1 MIRYTSQSQL
11 TLEGFQT
18 PFSQH
23 LDKNNRWVKLATIIP
38 WDKLA
43 NIYYKKM
50 HNDFGAPSLSARMVI
65 GAVIIKHM
73 LNIDDREV
81 VAQIQENMYLQ
92 YFVGLS
98 SFSTKEPFDPSLMV
112 SIRYRL
118 GQEIMEEFNCLVLQ
132 EAGVIPSKEI
142 AVTDSSEPENNSSD
156 TSSDADQ
163 STLNDKQEEDVQPS
177 NNMDPKDSPPVND
190 KEEEDIQP
198 SNNTKSNDTAAT
210 SITSVDNSGTLLLD
224 ATVAEQQI
232 EYPTDLKLLNE
243 SREQLE
249 RMIEQLCKAG
259 KLDQPRMY
267 KNKARQQYLTLA
279 KKKKKTK
286 KEIRKGLRRQLQ
298 YVSRDLKYIN
308 ELIAQHT
315 TLRKALDKR
324 DWNILQVIHEVYRQQ
339 HEMYTEDKR
348 TIEHRIVSLYQ
359 PHVRPMP
366 RGKDRV
372 QTEFGSKQLVMLK
385 DGYSHV
391 QTINWDNFN
400 EGTRLKEC
408 VEAYKE
414 IYGCYPEKVSA
425 DALFGSQAN
434 RQYLKEKSIRFVGK
448 QLGRPPKMSAAQ
460 KRKLQKEMG
469 GRNEIEGKFGQ
480 GKNGYGLQKIKARM
494 KATSESWI
502 MSIYFIMNLIKLS
515 ERAFLALLKTMLQ
528 RFMED
533 LYLFKRSYRNVDE
546 VFSYKAL

>member
-1 MIRYTSQSQL
+1 MIRYIPQSQL

-23 LDKNNRWVKLATIIP
+23 LDKDNRWVKLAGSIP

-43 NIYYKKM
+43 NIYYRKM
-50 HNDFGAPSLSARMVI
+50 NADFGAPSLSARMVI
-65 GAVIIKHM
+65 GAVIIKHI

-98 SFSTKEPFDPSLMV
+98 SFTTSEPFDASLMV

-118 GQEIMEEFNCLVLQ
+118 GPDVMEEFNRLVLQ
-132 EAGVIPSKEI
+132 EAGVIPSLPITAAKG
-142 AVTDSSEPENNSSD
+142 TSSDNENNSSD
-156 TSSDADQ
+156 TSSHSDQ
-163 STLNDKQEEDVQPS
+163 SS
-177 NNMDPKDSPPVND
+177 ISD
-190 KEEEDIQP
+190 KEEHNIEPLNNIEDNGIT
-198 SNNTKSNDTAAT
+198 NDNDTVA
-210 SITSVDNSGTLLLD
+210 NSGTLLLD

-249 RMIEQLCKAG
+249 RMTEEICKAG
-259 KLDQPRMY
+259 KLRQPRMY
-267 KNKARQQYLTLA
+267 KNKARQQYLSIA

-286 KEIRKGLRRQLQ
+286 KDIRKGLRRGLQ

-308 ELIAQHT
+308 KLLEEHT
-315 TLRKALDKR
+315 TLKTALDKR
-324 DWNILQVIHEVYRQQ
+324 DWKLLQVIHEVYRQQ
-339 HEMYTEDKR
+339 HEMHTEDKR

-385 DGYSHV
+385 DGYTHV
-391 QTINWDNFN
+391 QTIGWDNFN
-400 EGTRLKEC
+400 EGTRLQES

-425 DALFGSQAN
+425 DAIFGNKAN
-434 RQYLKEKSIRFVGK
+434 RQYLKEKAIRFVGK
-448 QLGRPPKMSAAQ
+448 QLGRPPKTSSAE
-460 KRKLQKEMG
+460 KRKLQKEMA

-480 GKNGYGLQKIKARM
+480 GKNAYGLQKIKARM

-502 MSIYFIMNLIKLS
+502 MSIYFIMNLVKLS
-515 ERAFLALLKTMLQ
+515 ERIFLRLLKTML
-528 RFMED
+528 RHFMED
-533 LYLFKRSYRNVDE
+533 MFLMQRC
-546 VFSYKAL
+546 YKAINKVAA

>member
-1 MIRYTSQSQL
+1 MIRYTPQAQL

-23 LDKNNRWVKLATIIP
+23 LNKNNRWVKLAGCIP

-43 NIYYKKM
+43 NVYYKKM
-50 HNDFGAPSLSARMVI
+50 NQDFGAPSLSARMVI

-98 SFSTKEPFDPSLMV
+98 SFTTQEPFDASLMV

-118 GQEIMEEFNCLVLQ
+118 GQDVMEAFNHLVLQ
-132 EAGVIPSKEI
+132 EAGVIPRSREPDDLAAQDNKND
-142 AVTDSSEPENNSSD
+142 DS
-156 TSSDADQ
+156 DQ
-163 STLNDKQEEDVQPS
+163 SHAPAGGGAVAENKPA
-177 NNMDPKDSPPVND
+177 
-190 KEEEDIQP
+190 
-198 SNNTKSNDTAAT
+198 DTAGSHTVSEA
-210 SITSVDNSGTLLLD
+210 NSGTLLLD
-224 ATVAEQQI
+224 ATIAEQQI

-249 RMIEQLCKAG
+249 RMTEQVCKAG
-259 KLDQPRMY
+259 ELRQPRMY
-267 KNKARQQYLTLA
+267 KNKARQQYLTIA
-279 KKKKKTK
+279 KKKKKTRK
-286 KEIRKGLRRQLQ
+286 QIRKGLRSQLQ

-308 ELIAQHT
+308 KLLEENA
-315 TLRKALDKR
+315 TLKTALDKR
-324 DWNILQVIHEVYRQQ
+324 DWKLLQVIHEVYRQQ
-339 HEMYTEDKR
+339 HEMYKEDR
-348 TIEHRIVSLYQ
+348 QTIEHRIVSLYQ

-385 DGYSHV
+385 DGYTHV
-391 QTINWDNFN
+391 QKISWDNFN
-400 EGTRLKEC
+400 EGIHLEDC
-408 VEAYKE
+408 VETYKS

-425 DALFGSQAN
+425 DGIFGNKAN
-434 RQYLKEKSIRFVGK
+434 RQYLKEKNIRFVGK
-448 QLGRPPKMSAAQ
+448 QLGRPPKMSPAQ
-460 KRKLQKEMG
+460 KRKLQKEMA

-480 GKNGYGLQKIKARM
+480 GKNAYGLQKIKATM

-502 MSIYFIMNLIKLS
+502 MSIYFIMNLVKLS
-515 ERAFLALLKTMLQ
+515 ERIFLCLLKMVAAYFGNHELLKKNNCNSKP
-528 RFMED
+528 RF
-533 LYLFKRSYRNVDE
+533 YF
-546 VFSYKAL
+546 FSKPYIEFFLLL

>member
-1 MIRYTSQSQL
+1 LIRYIPQSQL

-23 LDKNNRWVKLATIIP
+23 LDKNNRWVKLAAAIP

-43 NIYYKKM
+43 NIYYRKM
-50 HNDFGAPSLSARMVI
+50 NSDFGAPSLSARMVI

-81 VAQIQENMYLQ
+81 VAQVQENMYLQ

-98 SFSTKEPFDPSLMV
+98 SFTTSEPFDASLMV

-118 GQEIMEEFNCLVLQ
+118 GPDVMEEFNRLVLQ
-132 EAGVIPSKEI
+132 EAGVIPSPPI
-142 AVTDSSEPENNSSD
+142 DTANCTSRDNENNTSD
-156 TSSDADQ
+156 TSSKADQ
-163 STLNDKQEEDVQPS
+163 SSKTDKEEHNIEPS
-177 NNMDPKDSPPVND
+177 NNIEDNGITND
-190 KEEEDIQP
+190 
-198 SNNTKSNDTAAT
+198 NDTVA
-210 SITSVDNSGTLLLD
+210 NSGTLLLD

-249 RMIEQLCKAG
+249 RMIKEICKTG
-259 KLDQPRMY
+259 KLRQPRMY
-267 KNKARQQYLTLA
+267 KNKARRQYLTIA

-286 KEIRKGLRRQLQ
+286 KDIHKGLRTQLQ
-298 YVSRDLKYIN
+298 YVSRDIKYIN
-308 ELIAQHT
+308 KLLEEHS
-315 TLRKALDKR
+315 TLRTSLDKR
-324 DWNILQVIHEVYRQQ
+324 DWKLLQAIHEVYRQQ
-339 HEMYTEDKR
+339 HEMHTEDKR

-385 DGYSHV
+385 DGYAHV
-391 QTINWDNFN
+391 QTISWDNFN
-400 EGTRLKEC
+400 EGTRLQES

-425 DALFGSQAN
+425 DAIFGNKAN
-434 RQYLKEKSIRFVGK
+434 RQYLKERAIRFIGK
-448 QLGRPPKMSAAQ
+448 QLGRPPKISNAE
-460 KRKLQKEMG
+460 KRKLQKEMA

-480 GKNGYGLQKIKARM
+480 GKNAYGLQKIKARM
-494 KATSESWI
+494 KATSESWV
-502 MSIYFIMNLIKLS
+502 MSIYFIMNLVKLS
-515 ERAFLALLKTMLQ
+515 ERIFLCLLKTMLQ

-533 LYLFKRSYRNVDE
+533 
-546 VFSYKAL
+546 VFLMQHSNRAANKIAA

>member
-1 MIRYTSQSQL
+1 MIRYIPQSQL

-23 LDKNNRWVKLATIIP
+23 LDKDNRWVKLATCIP

-43 NIYYKKM
+43 NIYYRKM
-50 HNDFGAPSLSARMVI
+50 ISDFGAPSLSARMVI

-98 SFSTKEPFDPSLMV
+98 SFTTSEPFDPSLMV

-118 GQEIMEEFNCLVLQ
+118 GPDVMEAFNRLVLQ
-132 EAGVIPSKEI
+132 EAGIIPTPPI
-142 AVTDSSEPENNSSD
+142 AAAKS
-156 TSSDADQ
+156 TSSDNEKNTSTSSNVDQ
-163 STLNDKQEEDVQPS
+163 AGIGDKEEQNIEPS
-177 NNMDPKDSPPVND
+177 NNMEDSGSTND
-190 KEEEDIQP
+190 
-198 SNNTKSNDTAAT
+198 NDTVA
-210 SITSVDNSGTLLLD
+210 NSGALLLD

-232 EYPTDLKLLNE
+232 EYPTDVKLLNE

-249 RMIEQLCKAG
+249 RMIKEICKTG
-259 KLDQPRMY
+259 KLRQPRMY
-267 KNKARQQYLTLA
+267 KNKARQQYLTIA

-286 KEIRKGLRRQLQ
+286 KDIRKGLRRGLQ
-298 YVSRDLKYIN
+298 YVSRDIKYIN
-308 ELIAQHT
+308 KLLQEHT
-315 TLRKALDKR
+315 TLKTALDKR
-324 DWNILQVIHEVYRQQ
+324 DWKLLQVIHEVYRQQ
-339 HEMYTEDKR
+339 HEMHTEDKR

-385 DGYSHV
+385 DGYTHV
-391 QTINWDNFN
+391 QTISWDNFN
-400 EGTRLKEC
+400 EGARLQES
-408 VEAYKE
+408 VETYKE

-425 DALFGSQAN
+425 DAIFGNKAN
-434 RQYLKEKSIRFVGK
+434 RGYLKEKAIRFIGK
-448 QLGRPPKMSAAQ
+448 QLGRPPKISSAE
-460 KRKLQKEMG
+460 KRKQQKEMA

-480 GKNGYGLQKIKARM
+480 GKNAYGLQKIKARM

-502 MSIYFIMNLIKLS
+502 MSIYFIMNLVKLS
-515 ERAFLALLKTMLQ
+515 ERIFLCLLKTMLQ
-528 RFMED
+528 HFVED
-533 LYLFKRSYRNVDE
+533 
-546 VFSYKAL
+546 VFLMQHSNRAANKIAA